1 MVPSTPPPGEAWPAP
16 SSTSPVAA
24 TVTLP
29 GSKSL
34 TNRHLIIAALSEH
47 PTRLRGVLVSRDTD
61 LMIQALT
68 NLGAKFRRID
78 GDPTALQVTP
88 ITLHAT
94 TGDITIDAG
103 LAGTVMRFIP
113 GVAAGTNATVMVD
126 GDEQS
131 YARPMGPVIDG
142 LSQAGV
148 HITADGQDPVT
159 RLPLTV
165 HGKGVPSGGT
175 VEIDAGG
182 SSQFVSALLL
192 VGATFHQG
200 LDLRHTGQHTP
211 SPEHIAMT
219 IDVLEAAGVTVTTPE
234 PNRWVVEPG
243 PITATDIA
251 VEPDLSNAGPY
262 LAAAVAT
269 GGTVTVPYWPAE
281 TTQIG
286 DRWRDILPKFGATVT
301 FEPNAGTDFGNLTV
315 SGSRTPDGTPVIT
328 GAGELSDLAELTPT
342 TAALA
347 LLADGPTTLTN
358 IGHLRGHE
366 TDRLTALHDEA
377 QKLDATIEEG
387 DDYLT
392 FGGGYNLR
400 PARLE
405 SYADHR
411 MATFAAIIG
420 LRVAG
425 TVITDVATTAK
436 TMPDFPTAWTH
447 LAAGESQISA

>member
-1 MVPSTPPPGEAWPAP
+1 MVPLTPAPGEAWPAP
-16 SSTSPVAA
+16 FTSHPVTA

-34 TNRHLIIAALSEH
+34 TNRHLILAALSER
-47 PTRLRGVLVSRDTD
+47 PSQLRGVLVSRDTD
-61 LMIQALT
+61 LMIEALT
-68 NLGAKFRRID
+68 ALGAQFSAL
-78 GDPTALQVTP
+78 GHDPGVLDVTP
-88 ITLHAT
+88 IQFNT
-94 TGDITIDAG
+94 TVGDITVDAG

-113 GVAAGTNATVMVD
+113 GVAASTHATVVVD

-142 LSQAGV
+142 LAQAGV
-148 HITADGQDPVT
+148 HISAQDQDPVT

-165 HGKGVPSGGT
+165 HGQGKPTGGV
-175 VEIDAGG
+175 VHIDAGG

-192 VGATFHQG
+192 VGATFEAG
-200 LDLRHTGQHTP
+200 LDIRHTGDHTP

-219 IDVLEAAGVTVTTPE
+219 IDVLEAAGVSVAVPG

-243 PITATDIA
+243 PITPPDLA

-269 GGTVTVPYWPAE
+269 GGTVTVPYWPVK

-286 DRWRDILPKFGATVT
+286 DRWRQILPAFGATVT
-301 FEPNAGTDFGNLTV
+301 FEHLDGTDYGNLTV
-315 SGSRTPDGTPVIT
+315 TGSRDPNGRPRIT

-366 TDRLTALHDEA
+366 TDRLVALDAEA
-377 QKLDATIEEG
+377 QKLGATIEQG
-387 DDYLT
+387 TDHLT
-392 FGGGYNLR
+392 FRGDYQLHS
-400 PARLE
+400 ATLD

-411 MATFAAIIG
+411 MATFGAIIG
-420 LRVAG
+420 LAVEG
-425 TVITDVATTAK
+425 TVVTDVATTAK
-436 TMPDFPTAWTH
+436 TMPDFPTAWTQ
-447 LAAGESQISA
+447 LAAGESQIRA